1 MIPRAMENYLKLL
14 EVLELLKE
22 QPEAL
27 QDTSLG
33 WVEIERPDEWLQE
46 GAYPW
51 KKGGPLTMR
60 RKMTLTLCKVCL
72 GEDQRPGEAG
82 GRAESRYRWKEQVK
96 VPPEGPLKNHWVPE
110 ERERGPEPRDGNDW
124 RLCVNASCLK

>member
-1 MIPRAMENYLKLL
+1 MEKYLKLH

-22 QPEAL
+22 QPETW

-46 GAYPW
+46 EAYPW
-51 KKGGPLTMR
+51 KKGGPLSLR

-72 GEDQRPGEAG
+72 GEDQRPDEPG
-82 GRAESRYRWKEQVK
+82 GRAESRYRKKEQVK
-96 VPPEGPLKNHWVPE
+96 VPQKVP
-110 ERERGPEPRDGNDW
+110 
-124 RLCVNASCLK
+124 